1 MIPPNSHIGIVGYG
15 NVGSHLSQI
24 LANNPGVELSVYNRS
39 SRDQQQSFPNVQ
51 WVQHLGE
58 LASASTI
65 ILSVSDD
72 AIETVAKEL
81 RLQLHSNPLVC
92 HTAGSVESDVLA
104 PYFKRYGVLY
114 PLQTFS
120 IHKPLRDWEFPV
132 FITAS
137 SKEIRENLRQLADWI
152 SPHVHEI
159 DDQQRL
165 ALHIA
170 AVFVCNYTNILYTV
184 GQKICQDHHLDFK
197 YLIPLIDETAEKLHS
212 LSPKEAQT
220 GPAIRGDRE
229 VLMKHMA
236 FLQNYDADLMDLY
249 QKFASLVH

>member
-1 MIPPNSHIGIVGYG
+1 GGYCISGHQSLLDWKQSDDDRIFYFHIPPEKKESRSMIPPNSHIGIVGYG

-65 ILSVSDD
+65 ILSASDD

-120 IHKPLRDWEFPV
+120 IH
-132 FITAS
+132 
-137 SKEIRENLRQLADWI
+137 
-152 SPHVHEI
+152 
-159 DDQQRL
+159 
-165 ALHIA
+165 
-170 AVFVCNYTNILYTV
+170 
-184 GQKICQDHHLDFK
+184 
-197 YLIPLIDETAEKLHS
+197 
-212 LSPKEAQT
+212 
-220 GPAIRGDRE
+220 
-229 VLMKHMA
+229 
-236 FLQNYDADLMDLY
+236 
-249 QKFASLVH
+249 